1 MLPEDPTPLPGT
13 TTEVGPTTPLTSA
26 ELPRWIDHPRV
37 DSQAMFSAFLAY
49 RGRCT
54 GEAYTQL
61 GHLYI
66 IEHRHEPT
74 VAVSSQVIRP
84 QEIHSRG
91 QPTRPCTAQ
100 GCARCLSGHGG
111 YQFKWYN
118 DRWRDTYISLS
129 KENAWHP
136 DDA

>member
-26 ELPRWIDHPRV
+26 ELPRWIDHPLV

-74 VAVSSQVIRP
+74 VVVGDQVIRP
-84 QEIHSRG
+84 LDIRPL
-91 QPTRPCTAQ
+91 PTRPCTAV
-100 GCARCLSGHGG
+100 GCERCLTSHGG
-111 YQFKWYN
+111 WQFKWYN
-118 DRWRDTYISLS
+118 DRWRDTYISLRR
-129 KENAWHP
+129 ENAWHP

>member
-1 MLPEDPTPLPGT
+1 MLPEDPTPLPRT
-13 TTEVGPTTPLTSA
+13 TTEVGSPTFLTSP

-74 VAVSSQVIRP
+74 VAVSSQVIQP
-84 QEIHSRG
+84 QEIHSPG

-100 GCARCLSGHGG
+100 SAHAATYFILLPYILSTRTN
-111 YQFKWYN
+111 FL
-118 DRWRDTYISLS
+118 TYLLFFLLAI
-129 KENAWHP
+129 
-136 DDA
+136 